1 MGQRAPPPSPAFTND
16 EEPAVVAIMSGIR
29 VLEVASW
36 TYVPV
41 AGAILAEWGADVI
54 KVEHPETGDPQR
66 GLVTSG
72 LVPQGGV
79 AHMVELPNR
88 GKRSIGLDIKSPEG
102 HDLLLRLAAQCDVFL
117 TNFLPA
123 QRAKL
128 HIDVGDIRAVNPN
141 VVYASGSA
149 HGPLGP
155 EANSGGYDNSTFWA
169 RSGAADT
176 VSPDELGYPVTQPGA
191 AFGDVLGGLTIAG
204 GISAALLHRER
215 TGEAL
220 TVDSSLLSVGAWA
233 MGASLAAS
241 AAFGVERIPRYRPS
255 DAPNAMVN
263 SYATADGRFVSLVM
277 LQTDKFWP
285 ELVTALGR
293 PELIDDPRFADHAAR
308 MTNHREAVT
317 ALAELFASRTFDEV
331 AQILGTVRGAWAPV
345 QRPVDVLSDPQIVAN
360 RYLKDVKDANG
371 NAFQLAPAPLQFNG
385 ESGDPRRAPGHGEHT
400 DEVLGELGL
409 DMDQIL
415 ELKISGAVL

>member
-1 MGQRAPPPSPAFTND
+1 M
-16 EEPAVVAIMSGIR
+16 VAIMNGIR

-41 AGAILAEWGADVI
+41 AGGILAEWGADVI
-54 KVEHPETGDPQR
+54 KIEHPETGDPQR

-88 GKRSIGLDIKSPEG
+88 GKRSVGLDIKSAEG
-102 HDLLLRLAAQCDVFL
+102 HELLLRLAAECDVFL

-123 QRAKL
+123 QRKKL
-128 HIDVGDIRAVNPN
+128 HIDVDDIRAVNPN
-141 VVYASGSA
+141 VVYARGSA
-149 HGPLGP
+149 HGPEGP
-155 EANSGGYDNSTFWA
+155 EADRGGYDNSTFWA

-176 VSPDELGYPVTQPGA
+176 TSPDELGYPVTQPGA

-220 TVDSSLLSVGAWA
+220 TVDGSLLSMGAWA

-241 AAFGVERIPRYRPS
+241 AAFGIDRIPRYRPS
-255 DAPNAMVN
+255 EAPNALVN
-263 SYATADGRFVSLVM
+263 TYATKDGRYVSLVM
-277 LQTDKFWP
+277 LQSDRFWP

-293 PELIDDPRFADHAAR
+293 PELIEDPRFADHAAR
-308 MTNHREAVT
+308 MTNNTEAIA
-317 ALAELFASRTFDEV
+317 ALAELFAARTFDEV
-331 AQILGTVRGAWAPV
+331 TEVLSTVKGAWAPV
-345 QRPVDVLSDPQIVAN
+345 QRPIDVLSDPQVVAN
-360 RYLKDVKDANG
+360 GYLQQLKDANG
-371 NAFQLAPAPLQFNG
+371 TPFQLVPAPLQFDG
-385 ESGDPRRAPGHGEHT
+385 ESGETRRAPGHGEHT

-409 DMDQIL
+409 DMDRIL

>member
-1 MGQRAPPPSPAFTND
+1 M
-16 EEPAVVAIMSGIR
+16 VAIMNGIR

-41 AGAILAEWGADVI
+41 AGGILAEWGADVI
-54 KVEHPETGDPQR
+54 KIEHPETGDPQR

-72 LVPQGGV
+72 LVPLGGV

-88 GKRSIGLDIKSPEG
+88 GKRSVGLDIKSPEG
-102 HDLLLRLAAQCDVFL
+102 HALLLRLAERCDVFL

-128 HIDVGDIRAVNPN
+128 HIDVDDIRAVNPN
-141 VVYASGSA
+141 AVYARGSA

-155 EANSGGYDNSTFWA
+155 EADSGGYDNSTFWA

-176 VSPDELGYPVTQPGA
+176 ASPDQIGYPVTQPGA

-220 TVDSSLLSVGAWA
+220 TVDGSLLSMGAWA

-241 AAFGVERIPRYRPS
+241 AAFGIDRIPRYQPS
-255 DAPNAMVN
+255 EAPNALVN
-263 SYATADGRFVSLVM
+263 SYATKDGRFVSLVM
-277 LQTDKFWP
+277 LQSDRFWP

-293 PELIDDPRFADHAAR
+293 PDLIEDPRFVDHAAR
-308 MTNHREAVT
+308 MTNNREAV
-317 ALAELFASRTFDEV
+317 AELAALFGSRTFDEV
-331 AQILGTVRGAWAPV
+331 TAILATGKGAWAPV
-345 QRPVDVLSDPQIVAN
+345 QRPIDVLSDPQVVAN
-360 RYLKDVKDANG
+360 GYLQDVKDANG
-371 NAFQLAPAPLQFNG
+371 NPFQLVPAPLQFNG
-385 ESGDPRRAPGHGEHT
+385 ETGDTRRAPGHGEHT
-400 DEVLGELGL
+400 DEVLGELGM
-409 DMDQIL
+409 DMEQIL
-415 ELKISGAVL
+415 DLKISGAVL